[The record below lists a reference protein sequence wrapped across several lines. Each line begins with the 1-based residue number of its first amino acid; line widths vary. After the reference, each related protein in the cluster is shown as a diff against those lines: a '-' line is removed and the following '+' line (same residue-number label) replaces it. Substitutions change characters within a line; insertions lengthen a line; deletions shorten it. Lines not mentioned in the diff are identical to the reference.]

1 MTRQDINQAA
11 AADLVPLRRQRRLY
25 RGAAG
30 EVREGPVLGRGRLAR
45 LLRRAGRRSR
55 RASTRP
61 REGASWQRP
70 NWPIAPKDE
79 LTNALDGD
87 WPATEKAIGDK
98 MRARAAAA
106 PKRRRATTRSI
117 APPATACAR

>member
-1 MTRQDINQAA
+1 MAA
-11 AADLVPLRRQRRLY
+11 AAT
-25 RGAAG
+25 
-30 EVREGPVLGRGRLAR
+30 GRP
-45 LLRRAGRRSR
+45 
-55 RASTRP
+55 T
-61 REGASWQRP
+61 
-70 NWPIAPKDE
+70 PKDE

-98 MRARAAAA
+98 LRAQRRRGA